1 MSSHAVTDGIEA
13 SILDEAAAWLVQLHA
28 SDVSAED
35 RQAWKRWHDRSP
47 AHAQAWSRAERLL
60 GRLGDLPSDL
70 ARPVLG
76 RNHDAMRRQ
85 MLGKLAVML
94 SVAPAAWTA
103 WRYGPE
109 WSADYRTATGE
120 QRSLT
125 LADGSA
131 IVLNTATALDV
142 RFDAQQRHLHLL
154 RGEIL
159 IETAKDSYTPA
170 RPFLVESA
178 QGVMRALGTRF
189 SVQQLDGRTRLTVL
203 EGAVEIQLR
212 DATSSELIVRAGEAA
227 DFTRSHIDEL
237 RPATDASV
245 AWSRGMLIADAMPL
259 GELVAELSRYRS
271 GVMRCDPRVAGIAVS
286 GAFPISNIERS
297 LSMLQTTYPVK
308 VAYATRFWVSIS
320 PV

>member
-1 MSSHAVTDGIEA
+1 MNAHAVPEGIDA
-13 SILDEAAAWLVQLHA
+13 AILDEAAAWLVQLRA
-28 SDVSAED
+28 SDVSATD
-35 RQAWKRWHDRSP
+35 RQAWQQWHDRSP
-47 AHAQAWSRAERLL
+47 AHAQAWMRAERLL
-60 GRLGDLPSDL
+60 GRLGDLPGEL

-109 WSADYRTATGE
+109 WTADYRTGTGE

-125 LADGSA
+125 LVDGSEV
-131 IVLNTATALDV
+131 VLNTSTALDI
-142 RFDAQQRHLHLL
+142 RFDAQQRRLHLL

-159 IETAKDSYTPA
+159 IDTAKDSYTPA

-178 QGVMRALGTRF
+178 QGMMRALGTRF

-212 DATSSELIVRAGEAA
+212 DTMSLALIVRASESAE
-227 DFTRSHIDEL
+227 FTRSHIDEL

-259 GELVAELSRYRS
+259 GDLVAELSRYRT
-271 GVMRCDPRVAGIAVS
+271 GVMRCDPRVAGIVVS

-320 PV
+320 PG